1 MDAAWKADG
10 LKMHYMQCKGEL
22 DESIWAKLEETMLA
36 DRATIAHDLAHLA
49 ALARGNEKAAALAEG
64 HKARGIDS
72 AVEAFVKRTVKETV
86 NKDDGTTELKQ
97 LSKVNKPH
105 LVQALLTL
113 AAANNGS
120 SVPDKKKLDALC
132 RASLVQ
138 MVFEVVCAGLRP
150 PSHEPGVGR

>member
-1 MDAAWKADG
+1 MKLAVIIPAAGASTRFGFGD
-10 LKMHYMQCKGEL
+10 
-22 DESIWAKLEETMLA
+22 KLSQDLGG
-36 DRATIAHDLAHLA
+36 RAILL
-49 ALARGNEKAAALAEG
+49 R
-64 HKARGIDS
+64 

-113 AAANNGS
+113 AAAKNGS
-120 SVPDKKKLDALC
+120 SVPDKKKLDALR